1 MKNFT
6 NLPKFTVSIIFY
18 FGEQVTRVYDQTAI
32 SSILCITVL
41 VRNICNLTKTAEY
54 EFYMYLA
61 FQCASNL
68 HQGFENWSENF
79 FKTGKR

>member
-32 SSILCITVL
+32 SS
-41 VRNICNLTKTAEY
+41 NLTKTADY

-61 FQCASNL
+61 FQCASNP
-68 HQGFENWSENF
+68 HQGFEN
-79 FKTGKR
+79 